1 MHESIRYIQN
11 GFEDDNVTPKMVA
24 IPLSNRQS
32 AQCDIGRE
40 HGAALTMA
48 FAGIDPRLTLKNANG
63 DINDVSLGLQTA
75 IDTIT
80 YLRKQVV
87 TQSFYEV
94 AMTEYGV
101 IEQGDGAYMQ
111 NILVTREVDESDDFE
126 AGNLNQGANAERMS
140 EADSQIDG
148 VNVPLRQWGK
158 AISWTLFEVQQ
169 ALQRNNWDLI
179 SARMR
184 SRKRNW
190 DLGIQR
196 TFFLGSL
203 IDTNFPG
210 LLNNPNITVQ
220 NSLPGGFT
228 QLINSLDAA
237 DFQTFVAD
245 VVQAYQANA
254 QYTKYPDYFIIPSD
268 DFNGLGSAT
277 SSSFPIG
284 TKLKYLEETFKGLCG
299 QHFRILASA
308 YGVPANNTAWGLN
321 KHLYLLGKMDGDSG
335 HMNIP
340 VDMLVTAPG
349 TSDNF
354 NYRSVGYGQYSGY
367 NIFRNTDFLAFQ
379 F

>member
-1 MHESIRYIQN
+1 METIRYIQN
-11 GFEDDNVTPKMVA
+11 GFEADNVTPKMEAV
-24 IPLSNRQS
+24 PLTNRQS
-32 AQCDIGRE
+32 AQCEIGRE
-40 HGAALTMA
+40 HGPALTAA
-48 FAGIDPRLTLKNANG
+48 FMGIDPGLYLKNANG
-63 DINDVSLGLQTA
+63 DINDVSLGLQST

-94 AMTEYGV
+94 ALTDYGI

-111 NILVTREVDESDDFE
+111 NILVTREIDASDDFE
-126 AGNLNQGANAERMS
+126 AGNLNQGANNERMS
-140 EADSQIDG
+140 EADSQVDG

-158 AISWTLFEVQQ
+158 AITYTLFEVQQ

-179 SARMR
+179 GARMR
-184 SRKRNW
+184 SRKKNW

-220 NSLPGGFT
+220 TSLPGGFT
-228 QLINSLDAA
+228 QLISLMNSA

-245 VVQAYQANA
+245 VVQAYQSNA
-254 QYTKYPDYFIIPSD
+254 QYVKYPDYFIIPSD
-268 DFNGLGSAT
+268 DYNGLGSAT
-277 SSSFPIG
+277 SSTYPIG
-284 TKLKYLEETFKGLCG
+284 TKLEYLEKMFKGLCG
-299 QHFRILASA
+299 EHFKILPSA
-308 YGVPANNTAWGLN
+308 YGVPANNTVWGLN
-321 KHLYLLGKMDGDSG
+321 KHLYLLGKMDADSG

-340 VDMLVTAPG
+340 VDMVVTAPG

-354 NYRSVGYGQYSGY
+354 NYRCVGYGQYAGY
-367 NIFRNTDFLAFQ
+367 NIFRNLDFLAFQ

>member
-1 MHESIRYIQN
+1 MESIRYIQN
-11 GFEDDNVTPKMVA
+11 GFEDDGVTPVMTPV
-24 IPLSNRQS
+24 PLSNRQS
-32 AQCDIGRE
+32 AQCEIGEE
-40 HGAALTMA
+40 HAAALSMA
-48 FAGIDPRLTLKNANG
+48 FKGADPRMFLKNASG

-94 AMTEYGV
+94 ALTDYGI
-101 IEQGDGAYMQ
+101 IEQGDGAFMQ

-126 AGNLNQGANAERMS
+126 AGNLNQGANAERLS

-158 AISWTLFEVQQ
+158 AISYTLFEVQQ
-169 ALQRNNWDLI
+169 AFQRNNWDLI
-179 SARMR
+179 GARMR

-203 IDTNFPG
+203 TDTNFPG
-210 LLNNPNITVQ
+210 LLNNANITVQ
-220 NSLPGGFT
+220 TSLPGGFT
-228 QLINSLDAA
+228 QLISSLSAA
-237 DFQTFVAD
+237 QFQTFVAD

-254 QYTKYPDYFIIPSD
+254 SYVKYPDYFIIPSD
-268 DFNGLGSAT
+268 DYNGLGTAT
-277 SSSFPIG
+277 SSTFPLG
-284 TKLKYLEETFKGLCG
+284 TMLEYLTKMFKGLCG
-299 QHFRILASA
+299 EHFKILPSA
-308 YGVPANNTAWGLN
+308 YGVPANNAAWGLN
-321 KHLYLLGKMDGDSG
+321 KHLYLLGKMEADSG

-340 VDMLVTAPG
+340 VDMIVTAPG
-349 TSDNF
+349 TPDNF
-354 NYRSVGYGQYSGY
+354 NYRCVGYGQYAGY
-367 NIFRNTDFLAFQ
+367 NIFRNLDFLAFN